1 MNLEFVP
8 PLLGEINNIFGDDKS
23 GSFVSRHDFSKANL
37 DDAHRIMA
45 ITEVASICYQSPK
58 ALGSESLYN
67 RLMAESHGLPS
78 SSFEFVPMLFDVF
91 KLNGFLRERNIRP
104 EDTKIFKFG
113 EKIEND
119 VYLLTNFRAVVY
131 DFENLGIDLR
141 DVYNTEEDCEIIS
154 RHFNVFLY
162 FVDLPTR
169 AQMVRHRVNWQ
180 ELSRRYVSGE
190 RVPFSFYISDKMQN
204 VVSKQK
210 LNCEIEEWCDD
221 VTSLDI
227 PGQPNVYEPY
237 EKPTYHIRMQNLID
251 MCLQFYYD
259 ALDQG
264 IKPQEARRAIPQ
276 GMMTQIWGAYQPSQL
291 ANFLKMRDDSHAQ
304 KEIQI
309 VAQTMKK
316 LLGVS

>member
-91 KLNGFLRERNIRP
+91 KLNGFLRERNICP

-141 DVYNTEEDCEIIS
+141 DIYNTEEECEIIS

-190 RVPFSFYISDKMQN
+190 RVPFSFYISDKM
-204 VVSKQK
+204 K
-210 LNCEIEEWCDD
+210 
-221 VTSLDI
+221 DI
-227 PGQPNVYEPY
+227 SFDLESEVWY
-237 EKPTYHIRMQNLID
+237 EKEDGSEDSTTARRSITTQDCID
-251 MCLQFYYD
+251 ICVQLYYA
-259 ALDQG
+259 ALEKG
-264 IKPQEARRAIPQ
+264 VKPQEARRVIPQ

-309 VAQTMKK
+309 VAQSMKK